1 MSPSTVPQFH
11 KTFPSS
17 LSLHTMSAYS
27 ASAAPYV
34 PYSSGASV
42 SSDESAPSKTVAFGA
57 LVPFYFQP
65 IITTALHHSFNKA
78 AAPKSS
84 NHAYLMFKSMW
95 VRNRER
101 FNVTNTIHQNG
112 PTDCLHFSVEVEIA
126 DGWINYL
133 HFYGYL
139 KETFIITKITAC
151 SQSTPEVIATF

>member
-1 MSPSTVPQFH
+1 MSV
-11 KTFPSS
+11 
-17 LSLHTMSAYS
+17 YS
-27 ASAAPYV
+27 ASAAPFV
-34 PYSSGASV
+34 PYSSGVSV
-42 SSDESAPSKTVAFGA
+42 SSDESAPTKTVSFGP
-57 LVPFYFQP
+57 LVPFYFQS
-65 IITTALHHSFNKA
+65 IISTALYRSFNKA

-101 FNVTNTIHQNG
+101 FNVTNAIHQNG

-139 KETFIITKITAC
+139 KGEFIITKITAC
-151 SQSTPEVIATF
+151 CNSTPEVIATF